1 MSFSETISPLLGRF
15 ALVWFYSSA
24 AMTIVHDWNRVQA
37 LMEARHVPL
46 APVIMM
52 LALVFIFL
60 GCISLL
66 LGYHAR
72 HGAVMLFGL
81 TIVAA
86 VTLHPFWLMGAGRQ
100 AEFEIF
106 ARDVAICGGL
116 LLMVG
121 IAMADTAVQGLTAI
135 TARNGGIFN
144 QLENALG
151 QQDTMKVLYGGF
163 IEKVQT
169 TNLADAATQLSLNQ
183 TALQAALQVT
193 STLNQLS
200 LLNYL
205 PTR

>member
-1 MSFSETISPLLGRF
+1 MSFSETISPLLGRL

-37 LMEARHVPL
+37 LLEMRHVPL
-46 APVIMM
+46 APVIMI
-52 LALVFIFL
+52 LALVFIVL

-86 VTLHPFWLMGAGRQ
+86 VTLHPFWLMADGRQ
-100 AEFEIF
+100 AEFETF

-121 IAMADTAVQGLTAI
+121 MGPGPFAI
-135 TARNGGIFN
+135 DNRAKGG
-144 QLENALG
+144 
-151 QQDTMKVLYGGF
+151 GG
-163 IEKVQT
+163 KG
-169 TNLADAATQLSLNQ
+169 
-183 TALQAALQVT
+183 
-193 STLNQLS
+193 
-200 LLNYL
+200 
-205 PTR
+205 RR